1 MAIKILMPSLSPTMK
16 AGKINKWLIKIGDKV
31 SSGDIIAE
39 IETDKATMEVEAADE
54 GTITHLID
62 SDSETNIPINT
73 PIALINGVE
82 TDSIKIN
89 KTNEQVTVNKNEKN
103 IPLNENS
110 PIKNNENSKNQ
121 EFKIED
127 KLFASPLV
135 KNLAIEK
142 SIDLKKIKGSGP
154 EGRIIKRDLIKLDD
168 KNNLINENINK
179 SNLIIDPSNIRNI
192 IAKRTTETKQ
202 QVPHFYLTIE
212 SHVDR
217 LISLRKKINNHNK
230 IKISFNDLIVK
241 AVSLAMQKN
250 QNTNVA
256 WENNKIVKYKTIDV
270 AVAVALQEGLITPI
284 VKEANLKGLNK
295 ISKEIKDLAKLAKEN
310 KLKPNQYIG
319 GSITVSNLGMFGITE
334 FSAIIN
340 PPQSSILAVGSIVQK
355 PIIYENKVVAG
366 HTLTSTLSADHRV
379 LDGAIAGKFLKD
391 FNDIIENPF
400 EIWIESDDM
409 EII

>member
-103 IPLNENS
+103 ISLNEDS

-179 SNLIIDPSNIRNI
+179 NNLIIDPSNIRNI

-250 QNTNVA
+250 QNINVA

-295 ISKEIKDLAKLAKEN
+295 ISKEIKKLAKLAKEN

-400 EIWIESDDM
+400 EIWIASDDM

>member
-110 PIKNNENSKNQ
+110 TIKNNENSKNQ

-179 SNLIIDPSNIRNI
+179 NNLIIDPSNIRNI

-310 KLKPNQYIG
+310 KLKPNQYVG

-366 HTLTSTLSADHRV
+366 HTLTSTLSADHRI

-391 FNDIIENPF
+391 FNNIIENPF

>member
-127 KLFASPLV
+127 KLIASPLV

-179 SNLIIDPSNIRNI
+179 NNLIIDPSNIRNI

-295 ISKEIKDLAKLAKEN
+295 ISKEIKKLAKLAKEN

-400 EIWIESDDM
+400 EIWIASDDM

>member
-110 PIKNNENSKNQ
+110 TIKNNENSKNQ

-179 SNLIIDPSNIRNI
+179 NNLIIDPSNIRNI

-250 QNTNVA
+250 LNTNVA

-310 KLKPNQYIG
+310 KLKPNQYVG